1 MFLYVNIFA
10 LSVAAMPTLGP
21 PVAAVWELEEET
33 DIGVLGA
40 VKYAC
45 IKPPNASIMSP
56 KTFVECNC
64 MS

>member
-1 MFLYVNIFA
+1 MFLYVNIVV

-21 PVAAVWELEEET
+21 LVAEVCTPEEET
-33 DIGVLGA
+33 ETGVLGA
-40 VKYAC
+40 VRQAC
-45 IKPPNASIMSP
+45 MKPPNASIISP